1 MPSLLELKGVS
12 KSFGA
17 LVVADKIDLRLEAGE
32 ALGIIGP
39 NGAGKSTLFNLVAGL
54 LRPAS
59 GTIQFDGH
67 DITVAP
73 AEERCRAGIGRSF
86 QVPQPFGSLTVFEN
100 TAAAAL
106 FGAGKSPAEV
116 AEFCADI
123 LELTGLIGKADRL
136 AGGLPLLDRKRLELA
151 RALATGPRLLLL
163 DEIAGG
169 LTDAECQTLIATI
182 REIRSRGVAVIWI
195 EHVVHALLKVSDRL
209 MVIDFG
215 AMLAEGEPQAVM
227 DNPEVRRVYMGIEV

>member
-1 MPSLLELKGVS
+1 MPLLLELKGVS

-17 LVVADKIDLRLEAGE
+17 LVVADKIDLRLEEGE

-59 GTIQFDGH
+59 GSILFDGH
-67 DITVAP
+67 DITTSP
-73 AEERCRAGIGRSF
+73 AEARCRAGIGRSF
-86 QVPQPFGSLTVFEN
+86 QVPQPFVSLTVFEN

-106 FGAGKSPAEV
+106 FGAGKTPAEV
-116 AEFCADI
+116 AGFCADI
-123 LELTGLIGKADRL
+123 LDLTGLIGKADRL

-182 REIRSRGVAVIWI
+182 REIRRRGVAVIWI
-195 EHVVHALLKVSDRL
+195 EHVVHALTAVVDRL
-209 MVIDFG
+209 IALDFG
-215 AMLAEGEPQAVM
+215 RVVAEGKPDQVM
-227 DNPEVRRVYMGIEV
+227 NSEIVRTIYMGVPA